1 MSGTFLTEGFTLV
14 RNVLPDEICERLT
27 DHLRT
32 DSAGTRELLSQP
44 WCATLA
50 AELHR
55 HPALAA
61 QIPATHVAV
70 QCTGFDKSAAQNWLV
85 PIHQDL
91 SIPVAARVSD
101 SSLQGWSEKEGQLY
115 VQPPRNVLED
125 LIAVRLHL
133 DDCGMNEGPL
143 RVVPRSHQ
151 QGRMGEA
158 AMQEARSVHGEA
170 VCLARQGDA
179 LLMRP
184 LLLHAS
190 SKSTGERPRRVL
202 HFVYGPRVLPL
213 GLRWARTALDADCSK
228 D

>member
-14 RNVLPDEICERLT
+14 RNVLPDAICERLT
-27 DHLRT
+27 DHLRP

-44 WCATLA
+44 WCAALA
-50 AELHR
+50 AQLHR

-91 SIPVAARVSD
+91 SIPVAARVD
-101 SSLQGWSEKEGQLY
+101 NSSLQGWAEKEGQLY
-115 VQPPRNVLED
+115 VQPPCGVLED
-125 LIAVRLHL
+125 MIAVRLHL
-133 DDCGMNEGPL
+133 DDCGPNEGPL

-151 QGRMGEA
+151 QGRMCET
-158 AMQEARSVHGEA
+158 AMHEARSTHGEV
-170 VCLARQGDA
+170 VCLAQRGDA

-213 GLRWARTALDADCSK
+213 GLRWARTA
-228 D
+228 